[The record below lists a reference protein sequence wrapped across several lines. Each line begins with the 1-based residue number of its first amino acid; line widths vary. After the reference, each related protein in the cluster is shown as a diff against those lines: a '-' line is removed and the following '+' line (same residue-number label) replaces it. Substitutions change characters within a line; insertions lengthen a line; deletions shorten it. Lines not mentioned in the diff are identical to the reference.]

1 MACVLSLML
10 TAQLASPQEA
20 ARQRPMTVDD
30 LFTLSGIAGAALSP
44 DGEWV
49 AATVVRPGSTS
60 RFGCILCNYQT
71 LADVWVINRRTGE
84 RRDITRGAAEASG
97 SWLPAWSPNGRRL
110 AIVSTKPERREPPGG
125 NNVRL
130 YVWDSGRGT
139 LTRLS
144 QQGVY
149 LQADIQLPGE
159 SRQSFTWLN
168 RAFAWLNDSTLL
180 AVLLPPGQAADE
192 QVLPWRKG
200 VAEAT
205 RAWQKWME
213 ANEPTASVLES
224 RGPRSASPTVAL
236 TRIDVGG
243 GTPVTFAELPKWDL
257 WDLNTRLQVAVSPN
271 FRLAAVLAIRGTI
284 EQRPERR
291 LMGELRTHVV
301 GAVSLD
307 RPAPATWAAVDQWG
321 EGVGGQLL
329 GWSPDSRTFAF
340 LQQLEPWTRP
350 RKQIALVVSAA
361 DGTAWATPTNVTV
374 DTIAWTADGGLLAH
388 ARPRPTDPS
397 LPQQARRWDWWRF
410 DKSGG
415 AVSLTASMT
424 SAPERLHP
432 TSLPN
437 RFVGVADGALWVVHG
452 KRDSVRRVTRPLF
465 STGASIVWAASGSAG
480 ASPHADVLVEARMSD
495 RTSLTRVMA
504 RMLTSSNDATVA
516 PVALPSASA
525 TLVDVDEH
533 GRTLT
538 FTDDTPEGLF
548 LWVTDARGGR
558 PVKGLALN
566 EHVAQI
572 AQGRRMLFSYR
583 GAEGDSLLGLA
594 VLPPNYDS
602 RKRYPLV
609 VWAYGGFVVRDTMNV
624 RLGKNY
630 AGTFN
635 MEVLAGRGYVVLFPS
650 MPLAFGV
657 KSNVW
662 SDMPKGVMAA
672 VDKLIELGI
681 ADPERLAVM
690 GHSFGGYSTYAIV
703 TQTNRFKAAVA
714 MSGHPDLVSL
724 YGQFLPSERYSD
736 RAHEGLVTASIS
748 EYGPFNMGGSLWSD
762 VGHYMR
768 NSPVFYLDRVQ
779 TPLMIVHGDMDGAP
793 IQQGEEAF
801 MALYRLGKRAR
812 FIRYWGEGHVVASPV
827 NVRHL
832 WTQIFDWLDRHLSH
846 APESR

>member
-1 MACVLSLML
+1 
-10 TAQLASPQEA
+10 
-20 ARQRPMTVDD
+20 
-30 LFTLSGIAGAALSP
+30 
-44 DGEWV
+44 
-49 AATVVRPGSTS
+49 
-60 RFGCILCNYQT
+60 
-71 LADVWVINRRTGE
+71 
-84 RRDITRGAAEASG
+84 
-97 SWLPAWSPNGRRL
+97 
-110 AIVSTKPERREPPGG
+110 
-125 NNVRL
+125 
-130 YVWDSGRGT
+130 
-139 LTRLS
+139 
-144 QQGVY
+144 
-149 LQADIQLPGE
+149 
-159 SRQSFTWLN
+159 LN

-200 VAEAT
+200 VGEAT

-213 ANEPTASVLES
+213 GSEPTASVLES
-224 RGPRSASPTVAL
+224 RGAPSALPTVRL

-243 GTPVTFAELPKWDL
+243 GTPVTLAELPKWDL
-257 WDLNTRLQVAVSPN
+257 WDLNTRMQVAVSPN

-284 EQRPERR
+284 EHRPERR

-301 GAVSLD
+301 GTVSLD
-307 RPAPATWAAVDQWG
+307 RPAPVTWAAVDQWG

-329 GWSPDSRTFAF
+329 GWSPDSRSFAF

-350 RKQIALVVSAA
+350 RKQVGLVVSAA
-361 DGTAWATPTNVTV
+361 DGTAWATPANVSV
-374 DTIAWTADGGLLAH
+374 DTVAWTADGGLLAH
-388 ARPRPTDPS
+388 ARPLPNPS

-415 AVSLTASMT
+415 AVNLTASMT
-424 SAPERLHP
+424 SAPERLHA

-437 RFVGVADGALWVVHG
+437 RFVGVADRAVWVVHG
-452 KRDSVRRVTRPLF
+452 HRDSTLRVTQAVLPP
-465 STGASIVWAASGSAG
+465 TASIVWAASGSAG
-480 ASPHADVLVEARMSD
+480 ALPHADVVLEATVNG
-495 RTSLTRVMA
+495 RTSLTRLTA
-504 RMLTSSNDATVA
+504 RTLTSPNDASVA
-516 PVALPSASA
+516 PIALPSARA

-558 PVKGLALN
+558 PVKGLSLN
-566 EHVAQI
+566 EHVARI

-583 GAEGDSLLGLA
+583 GADGDSLRGLA
-594 VLPPNYDS
+594 VLPPSYDS

-609 VWAYGGFVVRDTMNV
+609 VWAYGGLVIRDTMNV

-650 MPLAFGV
+650 MPLPYGV
-657 KSNVW
+657 KADVW
-662 SDMPKGVMAA
+662 SDTPKGVMGA

-681 ADPERLAVM
+681 VDADQLAVM

-714 MSGHPDLVSL
+714 MSGHPDLISL

-736 RAHEGLVTASIS
+736 RAHDGLVTASLS

-762 VGHYMR
+762 FGHYMR
-768 NSPVFYLDRVQ
+768 NSPVFYLDRVE

-801 MALYRLGKRAR
+801 TALYRLGKRAR

-832 WTQIFDWLDRHLSH
+832 WTHIFDWLDTNLEPRTSNS
-846 APESR
+846 P